1 MAIFKKSTKTSSQ
14 KTAPKQAER
23 PRGRFI
29 VIDGPDGTGKKT
41 QTDLLAQTLAVSGYD
56 GVMFDFPQYGE
67 VSAVLLEKYL
77 AGGYGQLNPE
87 AASIFY
93 AIDRFD
99 ASFKLRELLNAG
111 KVILSNRY
119 VTSNAGHQGAKIPDY
134 NDRIKFYRWLDNLE
148 YGTYNIPKADLNIIL
163 HIPSDL
169 AWDLIEHRSKKEDR
183 KRDIH
188 EQDADH
194 LKRAEEVYLEIA
206 ELFPNTRLVECV
218 ENGRLLSP
226 SEVHNKVW
234 ELVRRIA
241 LKDVEPQLVKE
252 L

>member
-1 MAIFKKSTKTSSQ
+1 MALFSKPKID
-14 KTAPKQAER
+14 APTL
-23 PRGRFI
+23 RGKFI

-41 QTDLLAQTLAVSGYD
+41 QTDLLAKTLAVSGYD
-56 GVMFDFPQYGE
+56 GAMFDFPQYGQA
-67 VSAVLLEKYL
+67 SAVMLEKYL
-77 AGGYGQLNPE
+77 KGDYGTLSAE

-93 AIDRFD
+93 AVDRFD
-99 ASFKLRELLNAG
+99 ASFKLRELIDTG
-111 KVILSNRY
+111 KIILSNRY
-119 VTSNAGHQGAKIPDY
+119 VTSNAGHQGAKIDDY
-134 NDRIKFYRWLDNLE
+134 DARIKFYRWLDNLE

-163 HIPSDL
+163 HIPSDV
-169 AWDLIEHRSKKEDR
+169 AWELIEERSKRDNRPK
-183 KRDIH
+183 DIH
-188 EQDADH
+188 EQDPEH

-226 SEVHNKVW
+226 TEVHAKVW

-241 LKDVEPQLVKE
+241 LKDIEPTLIKN